1 MAQPA
6 PAQQQPTQQQD
17 QQLGLA
23 VASVLV
29 TAVSVAAATA
39 ALGPVF
45 VAAGIKRAALRQA
58 LDIVM
63 NFQPAQT
70 GFWGP
75 ATQQMARVN
84 LIRRAQF
91 VVHSSRRFAADQRL
105 ILAGMDIGSIQDTMT
120 RERRYY
126 AQHMQAIWQ
135 REMAAAR
142 VDSASMLYGRLLGWY
157 TRLDGRETADCHAAN
172 GRNFYADMMP
182 TIGYPGTVHSN
193 CRCLPG
199 QPWDTRAM
207 VGQPPLAG
215 FRYTF
220 GKPKAHAHV

>member
-1 MAQPA
+1 MTQPA

-23 VASVLV
+23 VASAL
-29 TAVSVAAATA
+29 VAAGTVAGAVTI
-39 ALGPVF
+39 LGPVF
-45 VAAGIKRAALRQA
+45 VAAGIERAALRRA

-63 NFQPAQT
+63 NFPPAQT
-70 GFWGP
+70 GFYGP

-84 LIRRAQF
+84 LVRRAQF
-91 VVHSSRRFAADQRL
+91 VVNSSRRFAADQRR
-105 ILAGMDIGSIQDTMT
+105 ILAGMDIGSIQNTMT

-135 REMAAAR
+135 REQAAAR

-157 TRLDGRETADCHAAN
+157 TRLDGRETADCYAAQ
-172 GRNFYADMMP
+172 GRNFYTDKMP
-182 TIGYPGTVHSN
+182 RIGYPGTVHSN

-199 QPWDTRAM
+199 EPWHTRAM
-207 VGQPPLAG
+207 VGQPPLAS

-220 GKPKAHAHV
+220 GKPKAHAHA